1 MGFNDVHSFA
11 AMPKSLLE
19 QLPEIVATGR
29 KTAERILEGIESRQ
43 RVTLQTREVVL
54 PAKDSTA
61 QDWVTSQSREEA
73 QRRHSR
79 AGGNPALDQTG
90 NLNPLDSRLR
100 GNDVFN
106 EPWVNRLIYG
116 DNLLAMAALL
126 AGDEHTPSLRGKVDL
141 IYIDPP
147 FDSKADY
154 RTKVTLPGLEL
165 EQKPTVIEQSAYSDT
180 WSKGTVSYLEMITPR
195 LILMR
200 ELLAD
205 TGSIYVHL
213 DWHVGHYVKLVL
225 DDVFGRDSFKNEIV
239 WKSGVVKGAKATSNK
254 YGRVCDSIFFYTKTE
269 NYFFRTPYKP
279 IDLEDPNNKF
289 KFKDSTGRIYS
300 RDNPLGDYSK
310 DMIEKF
316 KDEGR
321 IYYTSTG
328 KMQLIRYLDEIEG
341 KAVGNLWDDI
351 NVINQM
357 ANERLDYDTQKPEK
371 LLERIIEASCPKNG
385 ILADFNGGSGTTA
398 AVAER
403 LGRRWITSDLGKPSC
418 MIMRKRLIDQDAKPF
433 LYQAIGDYQVEAAK
447 ATLGRDFRIGDL
459 SQIVLSLYG
468 ALPLP
473 PDVNPQRNL
482 GQIAGIALGAGRGS
496 KTLVLADSPNKLT
509 GAATLKK
516 AIAQRDSLMGG
527 WDRVVVLGWNFE
539 PSIGETITALND
551 SRLEVLVI
559 PPDLMDRLKKKGGLD
574 KLRGQVR
581 FSSLQYLTIHPIGRK
596 ASTGSARTDGLAE
609 DVLTETLTVKLKN
622 YVLLSPEA
630 INLDD
635 DNRAK
640 LQAVANKEPLALI
653 EYWAVDPDYDGKVF
667 RSVWQDYRG
676 NTANDEDALRVAT
689 QALVKVEAKTGP
701 RKVCVRVVD
710 VFGFEAEVI
719 TTVDLT

>member
-1 MGFNDVHSFA
+1 MGFNNVHSFT

-29 KTAERILEGIESRQ
+29 KTAERILESIESRQ

-54 PAKDSTA
+54 PAKDAVA
-61 QDWVTSQSREEA
+61 QDWVTSQARAA
-73 QRRHSR
+73 QRE
-79 AGGNPALDQTG
+79 
-90 NLNPLDSRLR
+90 
-100 GNDVFN
+100 VFAPGQASLIASSQPMLGEN
-106 EPWVNRLIYG
+106 TVHPELVEGQPWINRLIYG

-154 RTKVTLPGLEL
+154 RTKVNLPGLEL
-165 EQKPTVIEQSAYSDT
+165 EQKPTVIEQFAYSDT
-180 WSKGTVSYLEMITPR
+180 WSDGTASYLAMITPR

-213 DWHVGHYVKLVL
+213 DWHVGHYVKLIL
-225 DDVFGRDSFKNEIV
+225 DEVFGKTNMQNEVIWYYRRWNIAGTTFARNHDTIFVYNKRKGNQYFKQLYIP
-239 WKSGVVKGAKATSNK
+239 KS
-254 YGRVCDSIFFYTKTE
+254 
-269 NYFFRTPYKP
+269 
-279 IDLEDPNNKF
+279 
-289 KFKDSTGRIYS
+289 
-300 RDNPLGDYSK
+300 
-310 DMIEKF
+310 EKSS
-316 KDEGR
+316 GN
-321 IYYTSTG
+321 
-328 KMQLIRYLDEIEG
+328 G
-341 KAVGNLWDDI
+341 KAWISIIGDDGVRRSTLTEEESKGVPMPDVWDISMINPVGL
-351 NVINQM
+351 
-357 ANERLDYDTQKPEK
+357 ERVDYATQKPEK
-371 LLERIIEASCPKNG
+371 LLERVIEASCPSNG
-385 ILADFNGGSGTTA
+385 IVLDVNGGSGVTA

-403 LGRRWITSDLGKPSC
+403 LGRRWITSDIGKPSC

-482 GQIAGIALGAGRGS
+482 GQIAGIALGASRGS

-581 FSSLQYLTIHPIGRK
+581 FSSLQYLTIYPVERRRNTVRAEPVEATANPSTSSGRTEI
-596 ASTGSARTDGLAE
+596 SDGAQE
-609 DVLTETLTVKLKN
+609 TLTETLTVKLKN

-689 QALVKVEAKTGP
+689 QALVIVEAKNGP